1 MNIPHVAREITA
13 KERHDRSTIAHLHK
27 CGRLSDTELE
37 ASIMDHDYHY
47 DQLFRLI
54 WEECSWEEQIQL
66 ALQWKHNRFFQSF
79 LDSVQFTAYK
89 ILL

>member
-1 MNIPHVAREITA
+1 MNIPHAAKEITA
-13 KERHDRSTIAHLHK
+13 KERHDRSVITHYHK
-27 CGRLSDTELE
+27 NGRLTDDELE

-47 DQLFRLI
+47 GRLFKLI
-54 WEECSWEEQIQL
+54 WEECTWEEQIQL
-66 ALQWKHNRFFQSF
+66 ALRWRHNGYFQSF